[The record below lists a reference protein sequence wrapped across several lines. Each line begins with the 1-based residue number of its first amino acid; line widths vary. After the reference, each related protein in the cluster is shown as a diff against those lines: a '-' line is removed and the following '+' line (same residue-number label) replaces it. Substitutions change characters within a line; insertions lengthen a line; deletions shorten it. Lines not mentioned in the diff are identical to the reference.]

1 MMGRP
6 TSSRRLIP
14 VAVSVVL
21 LSVLSACSDDASD
34 LRRWMDEQQKAAP
47 MPAPAAAGTTEF
59 KAMPYR
65 GDGMT
70 DPFDTARLD
79 PAGRDGADL
88 SGVDPRAALPVQE
101 RQPLE
106 AMVLV
111 GVVDRSGERL
121 ALVRVEG
128 VLQAIR
134 VGQRLGVHGGTVVQI
149 SERSLT
155 VSEPVRDAQGRST
168 RRASTLTLKEAKP

>member
-1 MMGRP
+1 MGRAC
-6 TSSRRLIP
+6 SLLRLFGAGVC
-14 VAVSVVL
+14 VAL
-21 LSVLSACSDDASD
+21 LGALAACSDDASD

-47 MPAPAAAGTTEF
+47 VRAPVAAEPTEF
-59 KAMPYR
+59 KALLYR
-65 GDGMT
+65 GDVVV
-70 DPFDTARLD
+70 DPFDSSRLD

-88 SGVDPRAALPVQE
+88 SGVDPRATLPVQE

-106 AMVLV
+106 AMVMV
-111 GVVDRSGERL
+111 GVVDRGGERL
-121 ALVRVEG
+121 ALLRIEG

-134 VGQRLGVHGGTVVQI
+134 VGQRLGVHGGTVMQI